1 MMSTRYRHSID
12 NIMNLFDYTIPT
24 TGENFDTL
32 LSHKNIEIVRIISSD
47 QLEKKEYYQEEDEW
61 VVVLEG
67 SALLLIE
74 GEEKRVDKGEWLFI
88 PARTRHSVVKTEKG
102 TLWLAVYIR

>member
-1 MMSTRYRHSID
+1 M
-12 NIMNLFDYTIPT
+12 MNLFDCKIPT

-32 LSHKNIEIVRIISSD
+32 LSHKNIEILRIISSD
-47 QLEKKEYYQEEDEW
+47 QLEEKEYCQEEDEW
-61 VVVLEG
+61 VVILEG

-74 GEEKRVDKGEWLFI
+74 DEEKRLNKGEWLFI

-102 TLWLAVYIR
+102 TLWLAVHIR